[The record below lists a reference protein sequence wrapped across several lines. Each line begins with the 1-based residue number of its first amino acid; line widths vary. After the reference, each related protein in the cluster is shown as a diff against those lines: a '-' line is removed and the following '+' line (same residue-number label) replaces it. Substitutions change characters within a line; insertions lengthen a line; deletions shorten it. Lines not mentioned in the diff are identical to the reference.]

1 MICDRREGEGEGG
14 EGKVV
19 FSSRSSVCGRG
30 EGEGENGEW
39 CFVVGEGRNKGTC

>member
-1 MICDRREGEGEGG
+1 MIGREGEGGRGG

-19 FSSRSSVCGRG
+19 FSSCSSVCGRG